1 MCLSTV
7 YESTDPD
14 RIIMEYVSMI
24 VINGDKITLT
34 DVMGDKKT
42 VAGTLEMADLTG
54 GVVRI
59 RESS

>member
-24 VINGDKITLT
+24 VIDGDKITLT
-34 DVMGDKKT
+34 DVMGDNKT